1 MSHNLPLRWAV
12 VRELSTDSPCITAAL
27 LTPEGVY
34 RSANVMPKG
43 YTPAMVKLV
52 LAAMTA
58 EFVNAVSEK
67 APG

>member
-1 MSHNLPLRWAV
+1 MNLPIRWAV

-34 RSANVMPKG
+34 RTANVMPKG

-58 EFVNAVSEK
+58 EFVNEV
-67 APG
+67 GGV

>member
-1 MSHNLPLRWAV
+1 MDLPIRWAV

-27 LTPEGVY
+27 PTELGVY

-58 EFVNAVSEK
+58 EFVNEVGTQS
-67 APG
+67 

>member
-1 MSHNLPLRWAV
+1 MNLPIRWAV

-27 LTPEGVY
+27 ITPDGVY
-34 RSANVMPKG
+34 RTANVMPKG

-58 EFVNAVSEK
+58 EFVNAVGAQS
-67 APG
+67 

>member
-1 MSHNLPLRWAV
+1 MNLPIRWAV

-27 LTPEGVY
+27 PTELGVY

-43 YTPAMVKLV
+43 YTPAM
-52 LAAMTA
+52 TA

>member
-1 MSHNLPLRWAV
+1 MNLPIRWAV

-34 RSANVMPKG
+34 RTANVMPKG

-58 EFVNAVSEK
+58 EFVNAMSEK

>member
-1 MSHNLPLRWAV
+1 MNLPIRWAV

-34 RSANVMPKG
+34 RSADVMPKG

>member
-1 MSHNLPLRWAV
+1 MNLPIRWAV

-27 LTPEGVY
+27 FTPDGVY
-34 RSANVMPKG
+34 RTANVMPKG

>member
-1 MSHNLPLRWAV
+1 MNLPIRWAV

-27 LTPEGVY
+27 ITPDGVY
-34 RSANVMPKG
+34 QSANVMPKG

-58 EFVNAVSEK
+58 EFVNEVGARL
-67 APG
+67 

>member
-1 MSHNLPLRWAV
+1 MNLPIRWAV
-12 VRELSTDSPCITAAL
+12 GRELSTDSPCITAAL
-27 LTPEGVY
+27 LTPERVY
-34 RSANVMPKG
+34 RTANVMPKG
-43 YTPAMVKLV
+43 YTPTMVKLV

>member
-1 MSHNLPLRWAV
+1 MNLPIRWAV

-27 LTPEGVY
+27 FTPDGVY
-34 RSANVMPKG
+34 LSANVMPKG

-58 EFVNAVSEK
+58 EFVNAMSEK

>member
-1 MSHNLPLRWAV
+1 MSHNLPIRWAV

-27 LTPEGVY
+27 ITPGGVY
-34 RSANVMPKG
+34 QSANVMPKG

-58 EFVNAVSEK
+58 EFVNAVG
-67 APG
+67 ARP

>member
-1 MSHNLPLRWAV
+1 MNLPIRWAV

-27 LTPEGVY
+27 PTPDGVY

-43 YTPAMVKLV
+43 YTPVMVKLV

-58 EFVNAVSEK
+58 EFVNAVG
-67 APG
+67 ARP

>member
-1 MSHNLPLRWAV
+1 MNLPIRWAV

-27 LTPEGVY
+27 ITPDGVY
-34 RSANVMPKG
+34 QSANVMPKV

-58 EFVNAVSEK
+58 EFVNEVGGA
-67 APG
+67 

>member
-1 MSHNLPLRWAV
+1 MNHNLPIRWAV

-58 EFVNAVSEK
+58 EFVNEVGAR
-67 APG
+67 P

>member
-1 MSHNLPLRWAV
+1 MNLPIRWAV

-27 LTPEGVY
+27 PTELGVY
-34 RSANVMPKG
+34 QSANVMPKG

-58 EFVNAVSEK
+58 EFVNEVGARS
-67 APG
+67 

>member
-1 MSHNLPLRWAV
+1 MNHNLPIRWAV

-34 RSANVMPKG
+34 RTANVMPKG
-43 YTPAMVKLV
+43 YTPTMVKLV

-58 EFVNAVSEK
+58 EFVNEVGGA
-67 APG
+67 

>member
-1 MSHNLPLRWAV
+1 MNLPIRWAV

-34 RSANVMPKG
+34 RTANVMPKG
-43 YTPAMVKLV
+43 YTPAMAKLV

-58 EFVNAVSEK
+58 EFVNEVGTQS
-67 APG
+67 

>member
-1 MSHNLPLRWAV
+1 MSHNLPIRWAV

-34 RSANVMPKG
+34 RTANVMPKG

-58 EFVNAVSEK
+58 EFVNEV
-67 APG
+67 GTQL